1 MKEKKRDKEKRQG
14 EESDESCLEI
24 ETFSELHVLFYY
36 DVTRVNCVIMIR
48 ATH

>member
-24 ETFSELHVLFYY
+24 ETFSELHVLCYY
-36 DVTRVNCVIMIR
+36 VTRLNCVIMTR
-48 ATH
+48 ATP